1 MCVRKYN
8 LCGRDGC
15 GSLDIFLYKI
25 MIHTVI
31 TLLFLTSVF
40 LSDGLEQNNDVQK
53 HQEGD
58 WAETD
63 FHEQNSKANL
73 KQLFENDDKVSK
85 KTDFKKIT
93 NEGKSLRETIENML
107 TQKIRHNKK
116 ITDVPESE
124 LDRQIDKQNMLDKL
138 VTSIKVN
145 NGFNVPVNGRQASL
159 TMIRQLKPLVTDEK
173 VGTGYTKTT
182 DITNKDVT
190 RHELAQTKQSQQDD
204 FDENDLS
211 SNTYKGKTKNMHR
224 GDLIDF
230 KVISMQNLLRP
241 KRSIYQPYVGT
252 PYKRL
257 DSITNFIRSQL
268 PLQDR
273 HRDMLL
279 DYLSQKYGTW
289 MDLPDDPSQSPILL
303 QPDLLDML
311 NSSNKRRFNSWGGKR
326 DISVDKRTPLNIWDE
341 ERSKVNEHES
351 SSSPEM
357 TKVRDVSKRAKELWN
372 ENQDYAQDRIKRPFH
387 SWGGKRNGHFNHV
400 LNANL
405 AVNEGRDDNFEISVQ
420 SYNRKL
426 PLFQQEDV
434 NGQGTDKRSRNFDP
448 FPWIEELPF
457 NDERI
462 SVSWADDAAK

>member
-1 MCVRKYN
+1 
-8 LCGRDGC
+8 
-15 GSLDIFLYKI
+15 
-25 MIHTVI
+25 MIRTVI

-40 LSDGLEQNNDVQK
+40 LSEGLEQNNDVQK

-58 WAETD
+58 LAETD
-63 FHEQNSKANL
+63 FYEQNSKTNL
-73 KQLFENDDKVSK
+73 KQLFGNEDKLSR
-85 KTDFKKIT
+85 KTDFKKDYGIT
-93 NEGKSLRETIENML
+93 NEGKSLRETIENIL
-107 TQKIRHNKK
+107 TQKLRHNKKK

-138 VTSIKVN
+138 ITSIKVT
-145 NGFNVPVNGRQASL
+145 NGFKIPANGRQASL
-159 TMIRQLKPLVTDEK
+159 TMVRQVKPLVIGKNFGTD
-173 VGTGYTKTT
+173 YTKTT
-182 DITNKDVT
+182 DIPNKDVT

-204 FDENDLS
+204 FNENDLS
-211 SNTYKGKTKNMHR
+211 INTYKGRTKNMHR

-230 KVISMQNLLRP
+230 KVLSMQNLLRP

-252 PYKRL
+252 PDKRL
-257 DSITNFIRSQL
+257 DSITDFIRSQL

-289 MDLPDDPSQSPILL
+289 MDLPDDPSESSILL

-326 DISVDKRTPLNIWDE
+326 DVSVGKRTPLSIWDG

-357 TKVRDVSKRAKELWN
+357 TKVRDVSKRARELWD
-372 ENQDYAQDRIKRPFH
+372 ENQYYAQDRIKRPFH
-387 SWGGKRNGHFNHV
+387 SWGGKRNGSFNHV

-420 SYNRKL
+420 SYNRRL
-426 PLFQQEDV
+426 PLFQQGDV
-434 NGQGTDKRSRNFDP
+434 NGQETDKRSRNFDP

-462 SVSWADDAAK
+462 SVS